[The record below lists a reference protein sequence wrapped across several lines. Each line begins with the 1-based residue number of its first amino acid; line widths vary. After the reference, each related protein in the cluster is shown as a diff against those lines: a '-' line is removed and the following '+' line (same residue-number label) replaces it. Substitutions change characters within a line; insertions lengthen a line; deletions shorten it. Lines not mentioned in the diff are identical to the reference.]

1 MTYVSSLKNWK
12 SLTGNLKI
20 VKVCFWPQKSLQ
32 HKMQLYLAFFN
43 IRVSKENDTYNS
55 QSTENSHLIIYSFY
69 FFKKSTL

>member
-55 QSTENSHLIIYSFY
+55 QSTVKLPPYY
-69 FFKKSTL
+69 LFFLFF